1 MKRKSN
7 NISKIVMVLVLSLLV
22 GCTNKPDANQKGEH
36 QNHTE
41 SIYACPMKCE
51 GAKTYDKPGKCP
63 VCKMDL
69 QLVSEKLI
77 QVVSPGKQVLSNQ
90 ATVKLHSG
98 SNGNI
103 MKAQGYIVPAQ
114 NRNQSVSVRF
124 GGRIEK
130 LYIKFNNQFVNR
142 GEKIMDIYSPEL
154 RTFQEEH
161 LFLFKSNDK
170 NSLIDKSREKLRL
183 LGISENQIAQLEK
196 NDIVELT
203 VSIFSPANGYVLYD
217 SQSPNMSTESKSS
230 AETNPMSM
238 KVSSSIESSYTTSS
252 GQLREGMYV
261 NKGETI
267 FSINDLTEVWALIS
281 ISNQHINQIQNNQS
295 VKIISESNK
304 SDTIIAKVSLIE
316 QAFEDASQRFSR
328 VRIILPNVNN
338 SLKINSLVK
347 AQFEITDVRDLQVP
361 SSAVYKTGLN
371 AFVWVKTDTTQKG
384 TGIFQVRKVNAG
396 STNNGMIIITGG
408 LLPNEE
414 IAKEAGLM
422 TDSETFINAK

>member
-1 MKRKSN
+1 
-7 NISKIVMVLVLSLLV
+7 
-22 GCTNKPDANQKGEH
+22 
-36 QNHTE
+36 
-41 SIYACPMKCE
+41 
-51 GAKTYDKPGKCP
+51 
-63 VCKMDL
+63 
-69 QLVSEKLI
+69 
-77 QVVSPGKQVLSNQ
+77 
-90 ATVKLHSG
+90 
-98 SNGNI
+98 
-103 MKAQGYIVPAQ
+103 
-114 NRNQSVSVRF
+114 
-124 GGRIEK
+124 
-130 LYIKFNNQFVNR
+130 
-142 GEKIMDIYSPEL
+142 
-154 RTFQEEH
+154 
-161 LFLFKSNDK
+161 
-170 NSLIDKSREKLRL
+170 